1 MANNGTFG
9 PTLTPAAPVT
19 GAPMATGM
27 PTMPNLG
34 GMTQQAPPPVQSNVK
49 YVHNMQEVLN
59 DPATPN
65 EHRWYPEIDNN
76 VIWIRE
82 TDAKGQIKNP
92 LMKIT
97 YADAEEVPFGPEANF
112 VTKQEHQKLYDL
124 VSNMN
129 ETLNKLMKEW
139 GGTT

>member
-9 PTLTPAAPVT
+9 PTLTPATPVT
-19 GAPMATGM
+19 GAPMTTGM

-59 DPATPN
+59 DPTTPN

-92 LMKIT
+92 LLKIT
-97 YADAEEVPFGPEANF
+97 YADEEEVPFGPEANF